1 MNIRPSSMDDLE
13 TLMRIYDTARSFMSA
28 HGNPNQWT
36 GGYPSEDLIRSE
48 IEAGHCHVCET
59 SDGRIAG
66 TFCFITEKI
75 LRMRL
80 SLTASGL
87 LRAHTELST
96 GLLRPDLCTESPM
109 HVSPGAGAGY
119 TISAPTLMPT
129 TSLCRTSFPATA
141 LSAAAS
147 SAPITVHRVLHI
159 RNFQFFFRFINFD
172 RFRLSPSAQDDT
184 EQHEEHT

>member
-66 TFCFITEKI
+66 TFCFITGEDPTYEVIVDGKWLAPGPYGTI
-75 LRMRL
+75 HRL
-80 SLTASGL
+80 ASAGL
-87 LRAHTELST
+87 VHGVADACISWCWSRIHNLRADTHADNLVMQNILSRNGFIRCGIIRT
-96 GLLRPDLCTESPM
+96 DNGSPRIAYQKF
-109 HVSPGAGAGY
+109 S
-119 TISAPTLMPT
+119 IFL
-129 TSLCRTSFPATA
+129 
-141 LSAAAS
+141 
-147 SAPITVHRVLHI
+147 PIY
-159 RNFQFFFRFINFD
+159 
-172 RFRLSPSAQDDT
+172 
-184 EQHEEHT
+184 